1 MDLFGFEAPSRPAR
15 QAPPP
20 VQEAPPP
27 VRAVPAPPPP
37 PPPVVALPVSVGPL
51 GEDLPPWKQPRRPM
65 AERSLQGCADIEN
78 VTDGATLS
86 LAYAFQGWQLT
97 PPGKAYSG
105 MTFARALLWAI
116 ASLEADGWLRP
127 AAEPGPASRFVL
139 DVHPPVNCGLEVYQ
153 LLTQMLAA
161 VQAGQVVVS
170 DPQDAAALKRWAG
183 HAERTLFNHRQAAIA
198 RKEPHV

>member
-20 VQEAPPP
+20 VQEA
-27 VRAVPAPPPP
+27 

-97 PPGKAYSG
+97 PPGKAYTG

-161 VQAGQVVVS
+161 VRAGQVVAS
-170 DPQDAAALKRWAG
+170 DAQDTAALKRWAI